1 MSLGALSLDV
11 QGIESEIKRLSQ
23 IREGKVSG
31 INPNLVSSED
41 LKKLNSLEDFLG
53 EPQSDPDKGYIYY
66 GGQVYNR
73 ATSRDTYYSLKGRRF
88 LFTNG
93 LNRKQVSLL
102 QRKFLLEAIEEDD
115 K

>member
-1 MSLGALSLDV
+1 MSLGALALDV
-11 QGIESEIKRLSQ
+11 SGIESEIKRLSQ

-31 INPNLVSSED
+31 VNPNLISTED
-41 LKKLNSLEDFLG
+41 LNKIQNLEDFLG
-53 EPQSDPDKGYIYY
+53 EPQSDSDKGYVYY
-66 GGQVYNR
+66 GGQVYIR
-73 ATSRDTYYSLKGRRF
+73 ATSRDVPYSMAGRRF

-102 QRKFLLEAIEEDD
+102 QRKFLLETIEEDD